1 MRAFPRSSNDVS
13 AVVGVLLLVV
23 PTYFVTM
30 SALRYDAPGLKFF
43 GSPILILGTL
53 AIAFAINARSIAS
66 VKLQPEK
73 PPVLK
78 IALSLPDMDPC
89 GNHACVTSLGCVV
102 HICVRGEFRATPN
115 QISDVCRKGTG
126 LITEDGSE
134 TRLVIGHENSLLH
147 KEIYWGVDSAPSL
160 TKNVQ

>member
-53 AIAFAINARSIAS
+53 AIALAINARSIAS
-66 VKLQPEK
+66 VKLEPEK

-78 IALSLPDMDPC
+78 IALSLRMR
-89 GNHACVTSLGCVV
+89 NLAEIMLALLLLGALFTYAFVENFEP
-102 HICVRGEFRATPN
+102 R
-115 QISDVCRKGTG
+115 
-126 LITEDGSE
+126 LI
-134 TRLVIGHENSLLH
+134 
-147 KEIYWGVDSAPSL
+147 K
-160 TKNVQ
+160 

>member
-1 MRAFPRSSNDVS
+1 MRALPRSSNEVS

-53 AIAFAINARSIAS
+53 AITFAINARSIAS
-66 VKLQPEK
+66 VKVEPEK

-78 IALSLPDMDPC
+78 IALSLRIW
-89 GNHACVTSLGCVV
+89 NLAEITLALLLLGVLFTYAFV
-102 HICVRGEFRATPN
+102 ENFEPR
-115 QISDVCRKGTG
+115 
-126 LITEDGSE
+126 LI
-134 TRLVIGHENSLLH
+134 R
-147 KEIYWGVDSAPSL
+147 
-160 TKNVQ
+160 